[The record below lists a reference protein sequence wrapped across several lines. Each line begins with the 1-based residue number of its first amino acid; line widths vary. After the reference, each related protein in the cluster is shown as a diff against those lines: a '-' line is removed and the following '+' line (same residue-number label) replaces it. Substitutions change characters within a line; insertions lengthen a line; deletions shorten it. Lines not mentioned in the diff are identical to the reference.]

1 MFHMYMKTVDTHVDL
16 SDVYFH
22 TFIFTYMYIYI
33 YKYVSFLRILFVCL
47 FVVGAAACAAS
58 FLLPYKPF
66 CSAGAAWT
74 P

>member
-1 MFHMYMKTVDTHVDL
+1 MYMKPMDTHVAL

-22 TFIFTYMYIYI
+22 TFIFTYIYIYI
-33 YKYVSFLRILFVCL
+33 YNFFLRAFCLFVCL

-58 FLLPYKPF
+58 FPLPYKPF
-66 CSAGAAWT
+66 CPAGAAWT